1 MAGREKVGSHPLTSV
16 ALNFKLVI
24 WSRPARV
31 AGDGQQLA
39 ILSHRHVAVTAKCSE
54 IIVSFFP

>member
-1 MAGREKVGSHPLTSV
+1 MGSHPLTSV